1 MIKGSKKML
10 TIILFVIFLLAL
22 TTCVVINLPQF
33 GKLPSGARLERIK
46 RSPQWKEGKFNNE
59 LETVTMTGDKNL
71 FQAMWSFVFDKA
83 PDVEPKDS
91 VPVIKTDL
99 HKLEKDE
106 NLIVWFGHS
115 SYLFQLA
122 GKRILVDPVFYA
134 AAPFGF
140 AGKAFKGSEAYHP
153 EDMPDIDFLVI
164 THNHYDHLDYKTVKE
179 LKQKVKH
186 VVCPLGVGEDFEY
199 WGYDA
204 GIVTEMDW
212 WDRKAFADGIV
223 FNCTPARHFSGR
235 KLFDNAKTLWASFV
249 IEKDSTNVFIGGD
262 SGYSGHFKKISEK
275 FGHIDLA
282 FMENGQYNQDWNQI
296 HTMPEEMVKEAT
308 ELHAS
313 LIFSVHYGKFALARH
328 SWDEP
333 YRNIEKIRQAGFTVV
348 KGTIGEVVKY

>member
-91 VPVIKTDL
+91 VPGIKTDL

-122 GKRILVDPVFYA
+122 GKRILVDPVFYS
-134 AAPFGF
+134 P
-140 AGKAFKGSEAYHP
+140 S
-153 EDMPDIDFLVI
+153 
-164 THNHYDHLDYKTVKE
+164 
-179 LKQKVKH
+179 
-186 VVCPLGVGEDFEY
+186 
-199 WGYDA
+199 
-204 GIVTEMDW
+204 
-212 WDRKAFADGIV
+212 
-223 FNCTPARHFSGR
+223 
-235 KLFDNAKTLWASFV
+235 
-249 IEKDSTNVFIGGD
+249 
-262 SGYSGHFKKISEK
+262 
-275 FGHIDLA
+275 
-282 FMENGQYNQDWNQI
+282 
-296 HTMPEEMVKEAT
+296 
-308 ELHAS
+308 
-313 LIFSVHYGKFALARH
+313 
-328 SWDEP
+328 
-333 YRNIEKIRQAGFTVV
+333 
-348 KGTIGEVVKY
+348 

>member
-22 TTCVVINLPQF
+22 TMCVVINLPQF

-115 SYLFQLA
+115 
-122 GKRILVDPVFYA
+122 
-134 AAPFGF
+134 
-140 AGKAFKGSEAYHP
+140 
-153 EDMPDIDFLVI
+153 
-164 THNHYDHLDYKTVKE
+164 
-179 LKQKVKH
+179 
-186 VVCPLGVGEDFEY
+186 FEY

>member
-10 TIILFVIFLLAL
+10 TIILFVIFLLAQ

-153 EDMPDIDFLVI
+153 EDMPDIEITKKMRKRACFAVTTFL
-164 THNHYDHLDYKTVKE
+164 L
-179 LKQKVKH
+179 
-186 VVCPLGVGEDFEY
+186 
-199 WGYDA
+199 
-204 GIVTEMDW
+204 
-212 WDRKAFADGIV
+212 
-223 FNCTPARHFSGR
+223 
-235 KLFDNAKTLWASFV
+235 
-249 IEKDSTNVFIGGD
+249 
-262 SGYSGHFKKISEK
+262 
-275 FGHIDLA
+275 
-282 FMENGQYNQDWNQI
+282 
-296 HTMPEEMVKEAT
+296 
-308 ELHAS
+308 
-313 LIFSVHYGKFALARH
+313 
-328 SWDEP
+328 
-333 YRNIEKIRQAGFTVV
+333 
-348 KGTIGEVVKY
+348 